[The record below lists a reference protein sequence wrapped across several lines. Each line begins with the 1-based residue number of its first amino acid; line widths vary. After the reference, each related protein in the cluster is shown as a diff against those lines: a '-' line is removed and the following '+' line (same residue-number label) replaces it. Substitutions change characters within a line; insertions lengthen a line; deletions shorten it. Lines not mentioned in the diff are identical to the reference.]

1 MTRYN
6 LTEPQKKLYN
16 YIEYFIEKNGC
27 APTIEEMRTGISA
40 KSKAST
46 HALATQLKDRG
57 WVDWIPNKKIT
68 ILMTPV
74 DLRKEGSAYDP

>member
-46 HALATQLKDRG
+46 HALATQLKDRD
-57 WVDWIPNKKIT
+57 WVDWIPNKKRSM
-68 ILMTPV
+68 ILV
-74 DLRKEGSAYDP
+74 NKD